1 MNQDSVDSN
10 ISQRAHKYFGFC
22 ISHLVKQRTHESD
35 QAD

>member
-10 ISQRAHKYFGFC
+10 IGQRAHKYFGLG
-22 ISHLVKQRTHESD
+22 ISHLVQQRTHESD